1 MLMVGP
7 ELAPGS
13 PLRTTHIPQV
23 AFLLSS
29 SPFTALLA
37 LFVSLVLFVLF
48 VLTRG
53 LNGLNLLLCVLCP
66 DTSANIQDFQTCNG
80 VGF

>member
-53 LNGLNLLLCVLCP
+53 LNLLLCVLCP
-66 DTSANIQDFQTCNG
+66 DTSANAAKC
-80 VGF
+80 